1 MENTNKMY
9 CKPVYKCGICG
20 AEYPTVAERM
30 KCEQACIK
38 KQEEDAKRLA
48 EEKKKAEQDA
58 RRIEVTNAIDNAYD
72 LLEKYMKDYGT
83 YNYNGKNLSVFDDI
97 LSSKF
102 LHHFLF

>member
-1 MENTNKMY
+1 MESSKNMY
-9 CKPVYKCGICG
+9 YKPAYKCGICG

-58 RRIEVTNAIDNAYD
+58 RRAEVTQAIDNAFN
-72 LLEKYMKDYGT
+72 LLNKYMKDYGR
-83 YNYNGKNLSVFDDI
+83 YSYNGKI
-97 LSSKF
+97 LSSFDDTLPSEF

>member
-1 MENTNKMY
+1 MDNNNKMHY
-9 CKPVYKCGICG
+9 KPTYKCGICG
-20 AEYPTVAERM
+20 KEYPTIAERM
-30 KCEQACIK
+30 KCEQTCLR

-48 EEKKKAEQDA
+48 EEKKKVEQDA
-58 RRIEVTNAIDNAYD
+58 RRAEVTNAIDNAYD

-97 LSSKF
+97 LPSKF